1 MTVRDLRTA
10 ALPIVRSDTVRSSAG
25 GVMVRTTPGSP
36 ESVDLIVLDS
46 HGRDLSPTAAQ
57 AVERVLARQEFR
69 RAFPGE
75 IGELMSPARAIEDY
89 TQAVLRVV
97 DVTGVREAGL
107 KVVVDTAGGTSSL
120 ILPTLLGDL
129 GISLMTVN
137 ARLDRSQPTETERS
151 RAESLEQLASLVA
164 SSHADVGVRV
174 DPTGERLSLV
184 DETGRVFDDGRAL
197 LVMLDLVA
205 AERRHGTVALPV
217 TITRV
222 AEQVTAFHQVGVT
235 WTRTSPDDL
244 ARVAASPGLVFGGD
258 GRGGFVVPEVGS
270 SPDALATV
278 VRLLG
283 LVARTQL
290 TLSAID
296 RRIPEAHVVRHR
308 LDTPWQRKGGI
319 MRAVLEAAGDRT
331 VDHTDGVRVV
341 EPDGSWALVLPDPDA
356 PFTWV
361 WAEAGDD
368 EAADDLAHEWM
379 DVVDRAAR

>member
-1 MTVRDLRTA
+1 
-10 ALPIVRSDTVRSSAG
+10 
-25 GVMVRTTPGSP
+25 
-36 ESVDLIVLDS
+36 
-46 HGRDLSPTAAQ
+46 
-57 AVERVLARQEFR
+57 
-69 RAFPGE
+69 
-75 IGELMSPARAIEDY
+75 
-89 TQAVLRVV
+89 
-97 DVTGVREAGL
+97 
-107 KVVVDTAGGTSSL
+107 
-120 ILPTLLGDL
+120 
-129 GISLMTVN
+129 
-137 ARLDRSQPTETERS
+137 
-151 RAESLEQLASLVA
+151 
-164 SSHADVGVRV
+164 
-174 DPTGERLSLV
+174 
-184 DETGRVFDDGRAL
+184 VFDDGRAL

-331 VDHTDGVRVV
+331 VDHTDGCGWWSPTARGRSCS
-341 EPDGSWALVLPDPDA
+341 PILTRRSPGSGPRPATTRPPTTSRTSGWTSSTGPR
-356 PFTWV
+356 
-361 WAEAGDD
+361 
-368 EAADDLAHEWM
+368 DDLGEQDPGGRTGPA
-379 DVVDRAAR
+379 RARGTAGRPPRWGCCSSCCATPATPDTPRPPPGARPSTVAPQGGTPSPRS